1 MQKTANIKVLTHDDL
16 INIINDSE
24 AKPIT
29 DSILDKSVDKT
40 AANDSFINQLSAEME
55 ENDREE

>member
-29 DSILDKSVDKT
+29 DSLLDKEDKT

-55 ENDREE
+55 ENDREG

>member
-29 DSILDKSVDKT
+29 DSLLDKEDKT
-40 AANDSFINQLSAEME
+40 VANDSFINQLSAEME

>member
-16 INIINDSE
+16 INIINNSE

-29 DSILDKSVDKT
+29 DSLLDKEDKT
-40 AANDSFINQLSAEME
+40 VANDSFINQLSAEME